1 MRLVQ
6 MLDPKNETVPKKLPL
21 AVISA
26 IMEGGSKG
34 CRKKLVAAG
43 ACKYLQNLVEMEV
56 AGAKK
61 ALQKLSGNRLKSILS
76 SSWRE

>member
-1 MRLVQ
+1 MAL
-6 MLDPKNETVPKKLPL
+6 
-21 AVISA
+21 ISA
-26 IMEGGSKG
+26 IMVGGSKG

-43 ACKYLQNLVEMEV
+43 ACTYLQSLAEMEV

-76 SSWRE
+76 SGWRE